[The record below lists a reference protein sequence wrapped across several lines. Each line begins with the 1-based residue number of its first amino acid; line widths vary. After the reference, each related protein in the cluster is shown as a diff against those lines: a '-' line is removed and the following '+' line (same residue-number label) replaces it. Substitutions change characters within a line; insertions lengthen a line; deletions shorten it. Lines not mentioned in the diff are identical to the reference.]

1 MSMGGFNAQGAS
13 HNHIY
18 ELSLYPKKNVL
29 ALGATFVVFGVY
41 GILRAHEIVQKQTTI
56 DGDVKGESTMNPNDV
71 FRKSEV

>member
-1 MSMGGFNAQGAS
+1 MSMGGFNAQGSS
-13 HNHIY
+13 HNHIC

-56 DGDVKGESTMNPNDV
+56 DGDVGREKKVS
-71 FRKSEV
+71 FLQ